1 MDTTAMNASTHELL
15 RALPDGPFI
24 AVCGR
29 QDDADA
35 WRDLLGA
42 NRCLALALDNAL
54 PNATHRAV
62 RGASQQVARYHDL
75 IAGLDGSGWMTEA
88 ANAFD
93 PGRRATLVLPD
104 PLDPPRTGDRR
115 RLGARHPSWRLGEDK
130 TVVDALWDSLAVPRA
145 ASIIV
150 DGPSNLATAGA
161 EVDLGAGVVC
171 ACQRT
176 GAGPTAGA
184 DGMWW
189 WRGTDPPSALSILQ
203 AGSYRARVM
212 PMLDGTPVRLHGFV
226 LDRHVV
232 PFPPM
237 EVVTLLRP
245 ASGTFL
251 CTGAVPT
258 LADMAELATMTRHL
272 GDGLRER
279 LGFRGGFSVDG
290 ILTHAGFRPTDFN
303 ARLTSAMEAV
313 PSHLRVQLHL
323 ANMLARDHRDVETG
337 TVERLAG
344 EIFTASSTYTLYAA
358 ASRIDENGPRA
369 ATVQWNDR
377 QLTLAEAG
385 TGDGRLAVTRS
396 PRGWLLTATL
406 KSDRLP
412 PGRLLGPAAPTVFA
426 LSDEVLGT
434 DFGDL
439 RSQVAEEHHRYLPA
453 QRSSPDNVHPRR

>member
-1 MDTTAMNASTHELL
+1 MNESTQELL

-42 NRCLALALDNAL
+42 DRCLALALDTA
-54 PNATHRAV
+54 PPDTAQRTV

-75 IAGLDGSGWMTEA
+75 IAGLDGSGWMAEA

-93 PGRRATLVLPD
+93 PGHRASLLLPD

-115 RLGARHPSWRLGEDK
+115 RLGVRHPSWRLGEDK

-150 DGPSNLATAGA
+150 DGPSNLAMVGA

-171 ACQRT
+171 ACQRA

-189 WRGTDPPSALSILQ
+189 WRGTDPPSALSTMQ

-226 LDRHVV
+226 LDRHVA

-237 EVVTLLRP
+237 ELVTLLRP

-258 LADMAELATMTRHL
+258 LGDVAELATITRHL
-272 GDGLRER
+272 GNGLRER
-279 LGFRGGFSVDG
+279 LGYRGGFSVDG
-290 ILTHAGFRPTDFN
+290 ILTHTGFLPTDFN
-303 ARLTSAMEAV
+303 ARLTSAMEAA

-323 ANMLARDHRDVETG
+323 ANMLARDHRAVDMD

-344 EIFTASSTYTLYAA
+344 EIFTASSTYTLYGAA
-358 ASRIDENGPRA
+358 NRIDENRPRA
-369 ATVQWNDR
+369 ATVRWNDG

-406 KSDRLP
+406 TSERLP
-412 PGRLLGPAAPTVFA
+412 PGGMLGPTAPTVFA
-426 LSDEVLGT
+426 LSDEAFGT

-439 RSQVAEEHHRYLPA
+439 QPQAAEEHHRRLPA
-453 QRSSPDNVHPRR
+453 QRSSPSNVHHQR

>member
-1 MDTTAMNASTHELL
+1 MNESTQELL

-24 AVCGR
+24 AICGR
-29 QDDADA
+29 EDDADA
-35 WRDLLGA
+35 WRDLLGPD
-42 NRCLALALDNAL
+42 RCLALALDTAW
-54 PNATHRAV
+54 PNAAQPAV
-62 RGASQQVARYHDL
+62 RGASQQVVRYHDL
-75 IAGLDGSGWMTEA
+75 IAGLDGSGWMAEA

-93 PGRRATLVLPD
+93 PARRATLVLPD
-104 PLDPPRTGDRR
+104 PLDPPRTGNRR

-130 TVVDALWDSLAVPRA
+130 AVVDALWDSLAVPRV

-150 DGPSNLATAGA
+150 DGPSNLAMAGA
-161 EVDLGAGVVC
+161 EVDVGAGVVC

-189 WRGTDPPSALSILQ
+189 WRGTDPPPALSTMQ
-203 AGSYRARVM
+203 AGSYRARIM

-226 LDRHVV
+226 LDQHVA

-237 EVVTLLRP
+237 ELVTLLRP
-245 ASGTFL
+245 ASGTFF

-258 LADMAELATMTRHL
+258 LADVGELATVTQHL

-279 LGFRGGFSVDG
+279 LGYRGGFSVDG

-303 ARLTSAMEAV
+303 ARLTSAMEAAS
-313 PSHLRVQLHL
+313 SHLRVQLHL
-323 ANMLARDHRDVETG
+323 ANMLVRDHRAVETG

-344 EIFTASSTYTLYAA
+344 EIFSASSTYTLYGAA
-358 ASRIDENGPRA
+358 NRVHENGPRA
-369 ATVQWNDR
+369 ASVRWNDR
-377 QLTLAEAG
+377 RLTLAEAG

-406 KSDRLP
+406 RSECVP
-412 PGRLLGPAAPTVFA
+412 YGGLLGPAAPTVFA
-426 LSDEVLGT
+426 LSDEVFGT

-439 RSQVAEEHHRYLPA
+439 RPQVAEEKRHPLPA
-453 QRSSPDNVHPRR
+453 QRTSPSSVQHRR